1 MRKPTTCLSF
11 VIVPLA
17 AVLSVAAAGTVS
29 GQSTSTEPNRVV
41 QLLTGTEQTLSAD
54 FSIGNTAIGNAG
66 VCEIEVLPGRREV
79 LLIARGIGITTLTLW
94 DQRGR
99 KQEEIR
105 IDVSSREL
113 NKLQADLM
121 ALLGG
126 YPGVRAEPLGN
137 NIVLNGTVASQEAL
151 AAVEGI
157 AKAAGVASVVTLGGS
172 LPLSAG
178 GGTMPMST
186 SPAGP
191 PAAQPTAP
199 QTLLP
204 PGAALPVALTSGAP
218 TTGPSSSAPTAPV
231 TMLAG
236 GALADDDGPP
246 PAAVQ
251 NPPPPNVF
259 YVPSAGGADSL
270 GFGSGLTGGASV
282 PPGSASASP
291 APTRPTGGAA
301 PAPTAGAGSRV
312 DYRIELYEQS
322 ALAPPPEVMGPQGTR
337 IFSTTLTAYDGR
349 AARELFVADQGGR
362 TPEGQARPMSGLS
375 IELTPSLQGG
385 TIGTSM
391 TIDTNLPIGGARD
404 AAGPHPW
411 RRAQLDFQ
419 IQAGAT
425 RYVTEQELAGL
436 MTGPGSANP
445 GFAGGGSGFG
455 GTVAA
460 VGEAAGQAGMAA
472 GVEGAQMVPAIGGLF
487 RLGGGRSNQRN
498 QREQQPANDR
508 RLVIVV
514 SAVLGS
520 AR

>member
-1 MRKPTTCLSF
+1 MRIQSTQFIIAT
-11 VIVPLA
+11 
-17 AVLSVAAAGTVS
+17 AVSVAAVIHVGSGAAT
-29 GQSTSTEPNRVV
+29 GQSTSTEPDRVV
-41 QLLTGTEQTLSAD
+41 HLLTGTEQTLSAEY
-54 FSIGNTAIGNAG
+54 SVGNTAIGNAG

-113 NKLQADLM
+113 SKLQADLM

-137 NIVLNGTVASQEAL
+137 SIVLNGTVASQEAL

-172 LPLSAG
+172 LPLTGAG
-178 GGTMPMST
+178 TAPMPT
-186 SPAGP
+186 SLTGP
-191 PAAQPTAP
+191 PAAQPAAP
-199 QTLLP
+199 QPLLP
-204 PGAALPVALTSGAP
+204 PGAALPVALTSAAP
-218 TTGPSSSAPTAPV
+218 ASRPSSSTPTAPV
-231 TMLAG
+231 TMPSG
-236 GALADDDGPP
+236 GLLADDDGPP
-246 PAAVQ
+246 PAAVP

-259 YVPSAGGADSL
+259 YVSTSGGSDSL
-270 GFGSGLTGGASV
+270 GFGSGLTGASPG
-282 PPGSASASP
+282 PPGPASSSP
-291 APTRPTGGAA
+291 SLARPTGVVPPEAAGAA
-301 PAPTAGAGSRV
+301 TGRV

-337 IFSTTLTAYDGR
+337 IFSTTVTAYDGR
-349 AARELFVADQGGR
+349 AARELFVAEQGGR
-362 TPEGQARPMSGLS
+362 TPDGQTRPMSGIS
-375 IELTPSLQGG
+375 IELTPSLQRGA
-385 TIGTSM
+385 IATSM
-391 TIDTNLPIGGARD
+391 TIDTNLPMGTARD

-425 RYVTEQELAGL
+425 RYITEQELAGV
-436 MTGPGSANP
+436 MSGPGSAPP
-445 GFAGGGSGFG
+445 GVAGGGSGIG

-460 VGEAAGQAGMAA
+460 VGEAAGQAGIAA
-472 GVEGAQMVPAIGGLF
+472 GIEGAQMVPAIGGLF
-487 RLGGGRSNQRN
+487 RLGGGRSSPRTQRD
-498 QREQQPANDR
+498 QQPADDR

-514 SAVLGS
+514 TAVLGS
-520 AR
+520 QR